1 MIPLNPIAPRQ
12 STCLSRRKS
21 NISPFPKDNCCATL
35 DDSLE
40 TPSSPQTD
48 DSYAASPTDYDK
60 PEDTSRLGTPELP
73 EIIQRAGDDSEVNVR
88 PWGNVDYLSHD
99 WQEEDIWSSWKYVTS
114 RRGEYPNSA
123 RLENA
128 AWRTWAKRKNS
139 LKTLPPE
146 TLNWLKDDDVDWLY
160 GPLQPG
166 GSKIYCTQTES
177 SSVSLS
183 KPNSVVNISKKPIL
197 KKRSVSDTMLQG
209 PASSSLILQQGAAVV
224 QEQEG
229 DGWRVT
235 KSTFDRAAMAD
246 YIMFPFS
253 SGRISRGTS
262 SVLPTPT
269 SSGISSTGVE
279 RKHIHFNDEVEQCVA
294 VEAMDGDDDIDT
306 DQLGDSDS
314 DDGLMM
320 KLARPRKRAPLIR
333 KKLKKGKNS
342 LPSDGKTISMLPP
355 TMLKHQEDMLEAPE
369 TAIKHNTDTFCS
381 PIVPLSSSQEALHP
395 SKILTRFFGEDEA
408 EDMMDADVNSGW
420 YGSQSFEDLN
430 LHRRTS
436 ADSLTA
442 EPVGM
447 RRTPSGMFMPYE
459 EEQPSS
465 NDGIFGRVIDTVNTV
480 RDIAYVLWNV
490 G

>member
-1 MIPLNPIAPRQ
+1 MEFDV
-12 STCLSRRKS
+12 
-21 NISPFPKDNCCATL
+21 NIKLTLCRLKD
-35 DDSLE
+35 
-40 TPSSPQTD
+40 
-48 DSYAASPTDYDK
+48 
-60 PEDTSRLGTPELP
+60 
-73 EIIQRAGDDSEVNVR
+73 
-88 PWGNVDYLSHD
+88 GNVD
-99 WQEEDIWSSWKYVTS
+99 
-114 RRGEYPNSA
+114 R
-123 RLENA
+123 
-128 AWRTWAKRKNS
+128 
-139 LKTLPPE
+139 
-146 TLNWLKDDDVDWLY
+146 LY

-183 KPNSVVNISKKPIL
+183 KPNAVVNISKKPIL
-197 KKRSVSDTMLQG
+197 KKRSVSDAMLQG
-209 PASSSLILQQGAAVV
+209 PASSSLILQRGAAVV

-235 KSTFDRAAMAD
+235 KPTFDQAAMAD

-253 SGRISRGTS
+253 SRRISRGTS

-269 SSGISSTGVE
+269 SSGISSPGVE
-279 RKHIHFNDEVEQCVA
+279 RKHIHFNDEVEQFIA

-333 KKLKKGKNS
+333 KKPKKGKNS
-342 LPSDGKTISMLPP
+342 LPSDGKTITMLPS

-369 TAIKHNTDTFCS
+369 RAIKRNTDTFRS
-381 PIVPLSSSQEALHP
+381 PIVPLSTSQEALHP
-395 SKILTRFFGEDEA
+395 SKTLTRFFGEDEA
-408 EDMMDADVNSGW
+408 EDMMDVDVNSGC
-420 YGSQSFEDLN
+420 
-430 LHRRTS
+430 
-436 ADSLTA
+436 LTA

-447 RRTPSGMFMPYE
+447 RRAPSGMFMPYE

-480 RDIAYVLWNV
+480 RNIAYVLWNV

>member
-1 MIPLNPIAPRQ
+1 MIPLNPITPRQ
-12 STCLSRRKS
+12 STCLSRRES
-21 NISPFPKDNCCATL
+21 NPRNP
-35 DDSLE
+35 
-40 TPSSPQTD
+40 PSPQTD
-48 DSYAASPTDYDK
+48 DSYAASPAGYDN
-60 PEDTSRLGTPELP
+60 PEDTSRPRTPELP
-73 EIIQRAGDDSEVNVR
+73 ELIQRAGDDSEVNVR
-88 PWGNVDYLSHD
+88 PWWNADYLSHD
-99 WQEEDIWSSWKYVTS
+99 WQEEDIWLSWKYVTS

-123 RLENA
+123 RLGNA
-128 AWRTWAKRKNS
+128 AWRIWAKRKNS

-146 TLNWLKDDDVDWLY
+146 MLNWLKDGDVDWLY

-183 KPNSVVNISKKPIL
+183 KPNSVVNINKKPIL
-197 KKRSVSDTMLQG
+197 KKRNVSDTMLQG
-209 PASSSLILQQGAAVV
+209 PASLSSLILQQGAAAV

-229 DGWRVT
+229 DGWRFT
-235 KSTFDRAAMAD
+235 KPTFDRAAMAD
-246 YIMFPFS
+246 YITS
-253 SGRISRGTS
+253 SFTSRRISRDTS
-262 SVLPTPT
+262 SVLPTPK
-269 SSGISSTGVE
+269 SSGISSPGVE
-279 RKHIHFNDEVEQCVA
+279 RKHIHFNDKVEQCIA
-294 VEAMDGDDDIDT
+294 VEAMDGDVDIDT

-314 DDGLMM
+314 DDGVMM
-320 KLARPRKRAPLIR
+320 ELARPRKRAPLIR
-333 KKLKKGKNS
+333 KKPKNGKNS
-342 LPSDGKTISMLPP
+342 LPFDGKTITILPS

-369 TAIKHNTDTFCS
+369 TAIKHNTDTFRS
-381 PIVPLSSSQEALHP
+381 PIVPLSLSQEALPP

-408 EDMMDADVNSGW
+408 EDMMDVDVNSGW
-420 YGSQSFEDLN
+420 YDSESFEDLN
-430 LHRRTS
+430 LHRQTS

-465 NDGIFGRVIDTVNTV
+465 IDGIFGRVIDTVNTA